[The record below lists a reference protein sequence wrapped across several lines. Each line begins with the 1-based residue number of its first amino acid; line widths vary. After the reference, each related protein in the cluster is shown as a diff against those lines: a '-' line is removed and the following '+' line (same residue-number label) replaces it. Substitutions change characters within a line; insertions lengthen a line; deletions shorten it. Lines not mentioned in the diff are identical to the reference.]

1 MTYAL
6 GGGLTGMCLVDNLL
20 DSKQAVSHCESP
32 MSSTNLETQR
42 NPGRS
47 RAAILD
53 AAERLF
59 AEKGYDATSL
69 NEVGARAGVSRG
81 TPGYFFGS
89 KADLYQAVLDRCFAE
104 VREAVRA
111 GRARALASNQ
121 SSETILAGAVAD
133 YFDFLAARPNFVR
146 LIEREALSGSR
157 LPEGVSHLS
166 AGQEALAAIS
176 AELGLDDAPSG
187 EAAQLL
193 LSIISLCWFPM
204 IHARTVAPAVGV
216 RLEERDEIE
225 QRKRHV
231 VGLVLHGLRGT
242 PTTTSTERTSHD

>member
-1 MTYAL
+1 MA
-6 GGGLTGMCLVDNLL
+6 
-20 DSKQAVSHCESP
+20 
-32 MSSTNLETQR
+32 TNPERTR
-42 NPGRS
+42 NPDRS

-53 AAERLF
+53 AAAHLF
-59 AEKGYDATSL
+59 ADQGYEATSL
-69 NEVGARAGVSRG
+69 NQVGTAAGVSRG

-89 KADLYQAVLDRCFAE
+89 KLELYQAVLDRSFAE
-104 VREAVRA
+104 VREAVRE
-111 GRARALASNQ
+111 GRARALASNE
-121 SSETILAGAVAD
+121 SPETILAGAVSD

-157 LPEGVSHLS
+157 LPEGASLS

-193 LSIISLCWFPM
+193 LSIISLCWFPL

-216 RLEERDEIE
+216 GLENRTQME
-225 QRKRHV
+225 QRKQHV
-231 VGLVLHGLRGT
+231 VALVLHGLRGSAAL
-242 PTTTSTERTSHD
+242 TTTSTGPSSHD

>member
-1 MTYAL
+1 MP
-6 GGGLTGMCLVDNLL
+6 VQQD
-20 DSKQAVSHCESP
+20 KE
-32 MSSTNLETQR
+32 R
-42 NPGRS
+42 NATRS
-47 RAAILD
+47 RNAILD

-59 AEKGYDATSL
+59 ADQGYDATSL
-69 NEVGARAGVSRG
+69 SAVGRLAGVSRA

-89 KADLYQAVLDRCFAE
+89 KPDLYQAVLNRCFSE

-111 GRARALASNQ
+111 GRERALASNQ
-121 SSETILAGAVAD
+121 SPDAILAGAVSD

-146 LIEREALSGSR
+146 LIEREALNGGR
-157 LPEGVSHLS
+157 LPEGLSHLS

-193 LSIISLCWFPM
+193 LSIISLCWFPL

-216 RLEERDEIE
+216 RLEDRDEIE
-225 QRKRHV
+225 RRKRHV
-231 VGLVLHGLRGT
+231 IGLVLHGLRGSAL
-242 PTTTSTERTSHD
+242 TTTSIEHTSHD

>member
-1 MTYAL
+1 MVTD
-6 GGGLTGMCLVDNLL
+6 TDRI
-20 DSKQAVSHCESP
+20 
-32 MSSTNLETQR
+32 R
-42 NPGRS
+42 NPDRS

-53 AAERLF
+53 AAEHLF
-59 AEKGYDATSL
+59 ADQGYEATSL
-69 NEVGARAGVSRG
+69 NQVGASAGVSRG

-89 KADLYQAVLDRCFAE
+89 KLELYQAVLDRAFAD
-104 VREAVRA
+104 VREAVRE
-111 GRARALASNQ
+111 GRARALASNE
-121 SSETILAGAVAD
+121 SPEAILAGAVSD

-157 LPEGVSHLS
+157 LPEGASLS

-216 RLEERDEIE
+216 GLESRTLMER
-225 QRKRHV
+225 RKRHV
-231 VGLVLHGLRGT
+231 VALVLHGLRGSTALTTT
-242 PTTTSTERTSHD
+242 PTELSTHD